1 MRVRSAVTND
11 RSSQPEQERIVS
23 YLPLSHVAGTMVD
36 IVVPIINSA
45 ARSSWITMHFARPYD
60 LARGTLGDRLRAVR
74 PTMFLGVPRVWEKI
88 AEKIKVRS
96 ASDGLA
102 LYSVTETVN

>member
-1 MRVRSAVTND
+1 
-11 RSSQPEQERIVS
+11 
-23 YLPLSHVAGTMVD
+23 MVD

-96 ASDGLA
+96 ASGGLA
-102 LYSVTETVN
+102 PYSVVRPLTETVN